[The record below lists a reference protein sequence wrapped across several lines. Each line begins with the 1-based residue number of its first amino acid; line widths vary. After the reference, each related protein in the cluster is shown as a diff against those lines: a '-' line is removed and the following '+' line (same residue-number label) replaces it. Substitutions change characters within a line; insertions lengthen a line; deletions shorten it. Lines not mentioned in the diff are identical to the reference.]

1 MAQFLSDNQPEL
13 KAGMQVDVHP
23 DAAGNLPTIL
33 VGSGTN
39 QGLQLTPSGTAVVLL
54 GDTSTGTI
62 VSGAVTINAQRGVIT
77 TGAAISSAGTTTA
90 YSFQLVN
97 NKIYATSIL
106 TLQVVGYTGAG
117 IGLTPAKVTLGQGSA
132 TITLMNL
139 AHSAAATGSATIN
152 FAVLN

>member
-62 VSGAVTINAQRGVIT
+62 ASGAVTINAQRGVIT
-77 TGAAISSAGTTTA
+77 TGAAISSAGTSTA

-97 NKIYATSIL
+97 NKIWATSVVNF
-106 TLQVVGYTGAG
+106 QVVGYTGAG
-117 IGLTPAKVTLGQGSA
+117 TGLGVGLVTLGQGSC
-132 TITLMNL
+132 TVTLVNL
-139 AHSAAATGSATIN
+139 NNNTAATGSAKVH
-152 FAVLN
+152 F